1 MSAIDNKH
9 LIEIVSVQESSG
21 VSRKT
26 GNPWKMYRAQ
36 CVVTGGDSGAKV
48 GELLLPDSLK
58 DTEPGK
64 YLAEFQLDVS
74 FERLVVPRI
83 TALHPHGAG
92 ANGRAQPKAG
102 AGAAAAA

>member
-9 LIEIVSVQESSG
+9 LIDIVSVQEASG
-21 VSRKT
+21 ISRKT

-58 DTEPGK
+58 DTTPGK

-83 TALHPHGAG
+83 TALHPHGAN
-92 ANGRAQPKAG
+92 ARPQAKPAT
-102 AGAAAAA
+102 AAA

>member
-9 LIEIVSVQESSG
+9 LIEIVSVQEASG
-21 VSRKT
+21 ISRKT

-58 DTEPGK
+58 DTSPGK

-83 TALHPHGAG
+83 TALHPHGAN
-92 ANGRAQPKAG
+92 ANRPQAKP
-102 AGAAAAA
+102 AAASA

>member
-36 CVVTGGDSGAKV
+36 CVVTGGDNGAKV

-58 DTEPGK
+58 DTIPGK

-83 TALHPHGAG
+83 TALHAHGG
-92 ANGRAQPKAG
+92 
-102 AGAAAAA
+102 GAARPQAKPAASAAVPA

>member
-9 LIEIVSVQESSG
+9 LIEIVSIQESSG
-21 VSRKT
+21 ISRKT

-58 DTEPGK
+58 DTAPGK

-83 TALHPHGAG
+83 TALHNHGGG
-92 ANGRAQPKAG
+92 AGRAQPKA
-102 AGAAAAA
+102 AAATV